1 MYKKKR
7 DEIIYIYIYI
17 YIFQGKKLNTGQ
29 NMIERFR

>member
-7 DEIIYIYIYI
+7 DEIIYIYI